1 MPGLLGT
8 SAGLPRL
15 LDLGGEVNLLLDFEV
30 VAASFEVS
38 RRAGVGLEVAGA
50 GAGEDLRLPRL
61 EDHVNSII

>member
-50 GAGEDLRLPRL
+50 GEDLRLPRL